1 MRLKKFIRRLW
12 KLKKIN
18 KRILSILFLT
28 LISTNIFANDGNA
41 KNDIT
46 VDTVKNNQKLF
57 DDDGI
62 LSGKKEAIKKTSVVF
77 NYSENSIYEVYSK
90 PDYLTTLRLAPNE
103 KVIFKAGGDTERW
116 MIEEAVGGKE
126 NRTYIYIKPLEEDI
140 KTNIN
145 IVTDKHSYFINI
157 ESKNGEYNP
166 LVEWQYP
173 NERKILMNEYEDNS
187 EAIGTTD
194 LMKLN
199 YRYFWNKNSKLSP
212 VQVFDNGKKTF
223 IVLKANL
230 QEMPAFYVKGLDNQ
244 LSLVNTKIEGRN
256 VMINSVVK
264 EIHMTLGKKTLKI
277 YNRKK

>member
-1 MRLKKFIRRLW
+1 MTGN

-116 MIEEAVGGKE
+116 MIEEAVGEKE